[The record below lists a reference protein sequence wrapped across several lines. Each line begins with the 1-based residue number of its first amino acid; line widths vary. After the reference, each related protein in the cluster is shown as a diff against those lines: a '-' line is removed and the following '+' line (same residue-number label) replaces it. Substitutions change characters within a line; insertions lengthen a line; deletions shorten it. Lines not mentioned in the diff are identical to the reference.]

1 MNVEICCSSNVVYQ
15 IENRLSEC
23 DYRSW
28 SIICCKGSIAR
39 GVPINVDI
47 CCSSTIVY
55 QIKNRVNVLFGGSA
69 LLE

>member
-28 SIICCKGSIAR
+28 RIICCEGSIAR
-39 GVPINVDI
+39 DVPINEDI
-47 CCSSTIVY
+47 CCSRTIGY
-55 QIKNRVNVLFGGSA
+55 QIKNQLSVL
-69 LLE
+69 